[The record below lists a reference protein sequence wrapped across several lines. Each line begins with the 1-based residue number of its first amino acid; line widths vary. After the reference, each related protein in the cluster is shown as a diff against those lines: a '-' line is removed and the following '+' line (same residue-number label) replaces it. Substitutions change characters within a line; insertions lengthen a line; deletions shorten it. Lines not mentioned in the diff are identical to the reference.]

1 MAKATIIRQYRNAE
15 TLRQMELSEVVDN
28 IRSQV
33 YAAPCSELRQIYPLA
48 EVKQR
53 LVNSGGLTFNCTKDL
68 PKVCFATA
76 MGNRNKQRVMKAY
89 NGLVLLEVNNLAS
102 LDEAEAVR
110 KSASRI
116 PQTMLAFIGASGL
129 SVKIV
134 CRGELYPGEK
144 TPPLTPPLRGAG
156 KGHTDDTDNTDRK
169 GHTDTTDRKGGH
181 TDTTDK
187 SLPTN
192 DDDVRRFHVN
202 LYEKARVAYNMQLGV
217 TIEKLEPELT
227 RDCFMSSDPDIFYN
241 ELAQPFYTDSSD
253 VTSAVKPVALND
265 GKKGTLIPTIDNY
278 HAMRLIYEFCLSKAY
293 DDVTGITEEENRTH
307 LILTRLAGYCQEA
320 GLEMAIAREMA
331 LLNLR
336 LGQDKDV
343 VFKVFENAYRE
354 EHEKQY
360 RRRKNIVKPLKNIP
374 AETLLMMKVDMFLN
388 ANYELRKNV
397 MRGVAEFR
405 MKAALGFD
413 FQDLTDEAKNSI
425 TMRALSQ
432 GVKCWDKDISR
443 YVNSDDI
450 ALYEPMTDFLDHL
463 PRWDGVDRVEALA
476 RRVKTD
482 YEAWPH
488 LFHVWMR
495 SMVALWRGKGQLTGN
510 ALVPILIG
518 RQGCGKTS
526 FCRILLPR
534 KQREYYNDR
543 INFKNES
550 DLNLGLTSFALIN
563 LDEFDKITQR
573 QQVVLKYL
581 VSTSDLKYRPPY
593 GKAYSSH
600 RRYASFIGTTNE
612 SMPLT
617 DPSGSRR
624 FICVTVE
631 GDIDFTTPIDYPQLY
646 AQLEYEVSTLRLRYH
661 LTRDEEH
668 ALMEHNLRFQR
679 LSQLGEQLLSL
690 YEKPEGNPETNPDGG
705 QWLSLKD
712 ISARLKQVFRGAYV
726 EDEGCYVKIGQ
737 FLSRPEYKFES
748 ERKSSGMVYWVK
760 ER

>member
-1 MAKATIIRQYRNAE
+1 
-15 TLRQMELSEVVDN
+15 MELSEVVNN

-33 YAAPCSELRQIYPLA
+33 YDAPCSELRKIYPLA
-48 EVKQR
+48 EVEQR
-53 LVNSGGLTFNCTKDL
+53 LVKSGGLTFNCTKDL
-68 PKVCFATA
+68 PKVCFAVA

-134 CRGELYPGEK
+134 CRGELFPNESSP
-144 TPPLTPPLRGAG
+144 TPPHKGSRSQSTPSLGA
-156 KGHTDDTDNTDRK
+156 
-169 GHTDTTDRKGGH
+169 
-181 TDTTDK
+181 
-187 SLPTN
+187 SLPT
-192 DDDVRRFHVN
+192 DEEDVRRFHVN

-227 RDCFMSSDPDIFYN
+227 RGCFMSSDPDIFYN
-241 ELAQPFYTDSSD
+241 ELAQPFYTDCSD
-253 VTSAVKPVALND
+253 VTTAVKPVALND
-265 GKKGTLIPTIDNY
+265 GRKGMLIPTIDNY

-293 DDVTGITEEENRTH
+293 DDVTGVTEEEGRTH

-331 LLNLR
+331 LFNLR
-336 LGQDKDV
+336 LGKKKNV

-360 RRRKNIVKPLKNIP
+360 RRRKNILKPLKNIP
-374 AETLLMMKVDMFLN
+374 AETLLIMKVDMFLN

-405 MKAALGFD
+405 MKEALGFD

-463 PRWDGVDRVEALA
+463 PRWDGVDRVEELA

-563 LDEFDKITQR
+563 LDEFDKITQK

-617 DPSGSRR
+617 DPSGNRR

-646 AQLEYEVSTLRLRYH
+646 AQLEYEVSTLRMRYY

-668 ALMEHNLRFQR
+668 ALMEHNLRYQR
-679 LSQLGEQLLSL
+679 ISQLGEQLLAL
-690 YEKPEGNPETNPDGG
+690 YEKPEGTSKTNPDGG

-712 ISARLKQVFRGAYV
+712 ISTRLKKVFRGAYV
-726 EDEGCYVKIGQ
+726 EDEGCYIKIGN
-737 FLSRPEYKFES
+737 FLSRQEYKFEN